1 MNRRVWIGLA
11 IAAGAIVFA
20 ATAWWSYRPPAS
32 GQIVIGVSLPLS
44 GDAAVWGKS
53 QEDGYQLAAE
63 QINANGGVNGHP
75 IDLVF
80 GDDTG
85 LPKEGVS
92 VLRKLINVDH
102 IDALTGV
109 ANSSVALAYIPIIDQ
124 DKLIFISSGA
134 SSPKL
139 TGASKYF
146 FRTWPSD
153 IAEALA
159 MAKYARE
166 NLAIARVSCL
176 YINNDYGVGLAEP
189 FAKEFTLLGG
199 EVLGKESFQQNATDM
214 RAQLTKIKQQD
225 PTAIYLAGNPR
236 EMARCITQARE
247 LGITA
252 RFLSISTLNDREVF
266 GLVKNKDIEGTLITD
281 ASFDS
286 NSDRPEAQAFV
297 KAFRTKF
304 NKEPGILANTAYDA
318 LMILA
323 DAMSKVGTDADA
335 LADYLHNMKTYPGV
349 AGPISFSEGGD
360 VKRPIRISEARDGKF
375 VVVAKDYRG

>member
-1 MNRRVWIGLA
+1 MNKKVWIGITIVAVVVL
-11 IAAGAIVFA
+11 IAV
-20 ATAWWSYRPPAS
+20 TAWWSPRRQEGGP
-32 GQIVIGVSLPLS
+32 IVIGVSLPLT

-53 QEDGYQLAAE
+53 QQDGYELALE
-63 QINANGGVNGHP
+63 QINANGGVNGRP
-75 IDLVF
+75 IKLIY

-92 VLRKLINVDH
+92 VLRKFIDVDH

-109 ANSSVALAYIPIIDQ
+109 ANSSVALAYIPIITKE
-124 DKLIFISSGA
+124 KLIFISSGA

-166 NLAIARVSCL
+166 KLGISSVSCL

-189 FAKEFTLLGG
+189 FSKEFASLGG
-199 EVLGKESFQQNATDM
+199 RILGKEFFEQNATDM
-214 RAQLTKIKQQD
+214 RAQLTKIKQQKAE
-225 PTAIYLAGNPR
+225 AIYLAGNPR

-252 RFLSISTLNDREVF
+252 KFLSISTLNDKEVF
-266 GLVKNKDIEGTLITD
+266 DLVKIEDIEGTVITD
-281 ASFDS
+281 ASFDPS
-286 NSDRPEAQAFV
+286 SDWPEAQNFM
-297 KAFRTKF
+297 KAFRAKF
-304 NKEPGILANTAYDA
+304 KKEPGILANTAYDA
-318 LMILA
+318 LMILTH
-323 DAMSKVGTDADA
+323 AMAEVGTNPDM
-335 LADYLHNMKTYPGV
+335 LAKYLHDMKEYRGV
-349 AGPISFSEGGD
+349 AGTISFTQGGD
-360 VKRPIRISEARDGKF
+360 VNRPIRISVARNGKF
-375 VVVAKDYRG
+375 QVLQKDYRQ